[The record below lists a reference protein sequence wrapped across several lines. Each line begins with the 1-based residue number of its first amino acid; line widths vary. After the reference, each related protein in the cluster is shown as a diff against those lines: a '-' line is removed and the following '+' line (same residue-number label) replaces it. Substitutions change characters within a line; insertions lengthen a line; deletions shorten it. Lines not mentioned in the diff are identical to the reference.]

1 MNVKVFKIRVS
12 EEYLQQDESI
22 LNQFFAQYKI
32 IKTATSFLNE
42 KENYWS
48 VLVFYSELDAQEK
61 KESHFTKSSKLS
73 VESETDLTDEEKI
86 ILKALKN
93 WRFEKAQNLEIPAY
107 MICTNT
113 ELMSVAKYKP
123 LKAKDF
129 FEIRGFGEHKVNK
142 FATEILDV
150 LMNV

>member
-86 ILKALKN
+86 IFKALKN

>member
-12 EEYLQQDESI
+12 EEYLHQDESI

-48 VLVFYSELDAQEK
+48 VMVFYSELDAQEK
-61 KESHFTKSSKLS
+61 KESHFTKSPKLS

-86 ILKALKN
+86 IFKALKN

-107 MICTNT
+107 MICSNT

-123 LKAKDF
+123 LNAKDF